1 MLPAVILLAEA
12 TVVFPVTDN
21 DESFFDSCVPISA
34 LMVTVVAVI
43 ISSCAP
49 LIGESAENEIV
60 PLVPEEDKVVS
71 PLNVTS
77 PVYA

>member
-34 LMVTVVAVI
+34 LMVTVVADI
-43 ISSCAP
+43 ISS
-49 LIGESAENEIV
+49 
-60 PLVPEEDKVVS
+60 
-71 PLNVTS
+71 
-77 PVYA
+77 